1 MEERPQFL
9 AYFFETGTD
18 EKSPENISS
27 PISAFQI
34 LAPRLK
40 YLELGELVRL
50 GIFETYA
57 EKKNRKT
64 EMDLYRGVRPQP
76 ELTPLT
82 STPK

>member
-50 GIFETYA
+50 GIFENYA
-57 EKKNRKT
+57 EKKIGKRKWICI
-64 EMDLYRGVRPQP
+64 EESDPNLN
-76 ELTPLT
+76 
-82 STPK
+82 